1 MNVLEKVF
9 IAAGIIVVGVTVA
22 YRYVLSDEQRDS
34 MREAADVLRNV
45 SHEVS
50 DSVSTLMSGGP
61 THAEEQ
67 AAAEINRARTA
78 SQWAELGY

>member
-1 MNVLEKVF
+1 MNILEKVF

-50 DSVSTLMSGGP
+50 DSVSPFMSGGP

-67 AAAEINRARTA
+67 AAAESNRARTA
-78 SQWAELGY
+78 SQWSELGY